1 MMSAKTKIYIPNET
15 TSNSVGSNDINRVI
29 SSLKGFDEVE
39 IIRNGSWGAF
49 WLEPFIE
56 VEKDGDR
63 KGACYKGIDLSHCKT
78 IDDFMTDFQN
88 REPFDI
94 SRIDFIKKQMRI
106 VFSRIG
112 KGDPL
117 DIAFYQSNKGFN
129 SLRNVLNLDQQE
141 VIDKIK
147 KSGLTGRGGAAF
159 PTGIKMQ
166 TVHDQNNSIK
176 YLACNADEGD
186 GGTFSDRLIMES
198 DPFSLIEGM
207 TIAAYAVGATKGF
220 IYLRSE
226 YPLAKSFL
234 SKAIDIANK
243 NNFLGNNILSSDFN
257 FEIDLRI
264 GAGSYV
270 CGEETAMMESI
281 EGRRGLVRSKPPLPA
296 INGLFD
302 RPTLINNVVTLATI
316 PPLLNGSLSEFS
328 EIGSGKSIGTMPFQ
342 LCGNILQSGLVETG
356 FDISIGDM
364 IKTFGKETKS
374 GKPIHAIQIGG
385 PLGLYLSSSMMSTKL
400 TIESLQSIKGSV
412 GHGGIVIFDDSVDMS
427 EQAKFSM
434 EFCAK
439 ESCGK
444 CTPCRIGS
452 IRGMEIID
460 RLQINKS
467 SKQDIDLLHDLCE
480 TMEATSLCAMGGM
493 TPNPIYSIINH
504 FPGELTKE

>member
-1 MMSAKTKIYIPNET
+1 M
-15 TSNSVGSNDINRVI
+15 
-29 SSLKGFDEVE
+29 
-39 IIRNGSWGAF
+39 
-49 WLEPFIE
+49 
-56 VEKDGDR
+56 
-63 KGACYKGIDLSHCKT
+63 
-78 IDDFMTDFQN
+78 
-88 REPFDI
+88 
-94 SRIDFIKKQMRI
+94 
-106 VFSRIG
+106 
-112 KGDPL
+112 
-117 DIAFYQSNKGFN
+117 
-129 SLRNVLNLDQQE
+129 
-141 VIDKIK
+141 
-147 KSGLTGRGGAAF
+147 
-159 PTGIKMQ
+159 
-166 TVHDQNNSIK
+166 
-176 YLACNADEGD
+176 
-186 GGTFSDRLIMES
+186 
-198 DPFSLIEGM
+198 
-207 TIAAYAVGATKGF
+207 
-220 IYLRSE
+220 
-226 YPLAKSFL
+226 
-234 SKAIDIANK
+234 
-243 NNFLGNNILSSDFN
+243 GNNILSSDFN

-302 RPTLINNVVTLATI
+302 KPTLINNVVTLATI

-356 FDISIGDM
+356 FDISIGEM

-374 GKPIHAIQIGG
+374 GKPVHAIQIGG
-385 PLGLYLSSSMMSTKL
+385 PLGLYLSSNMMSTKL

-460 RLQINKS
+460 RLQTNKS

>member
-1 MMSAKTKIYIPNET
+1 MNTPIKIYIPNET
-15 TSNSVGSNDINRVI
+15 ASNSVGAIEAHRTI
-29 SSLKGFDEVE
+29 SRLKGIEE
-39 IIRNGSWGAF
+39 ARIIRNGSWGAF

-56 VEKDGDR
+56 VEKEGHR
-63 KGACYKGIDLSHCKT
+63 KGVCYKSVDLSTFNT
-78 IDDFMTDFQN
+78 IDDFLKDFESRQ
-88 REPFDI
+88 PFDI
-94 SRIDFIKKQMRI
+94 REIDFIKKQKRI

-112 KGDPL
+112 MDDPL
-117 DIAFYQSNKGFN
+117 DISFYQN
-129 SLRNVLNLDQQE
+129 SGGYSSLKNALNLDQQTI
-141 VIDKIK
+141 IDKIK

-166 TVHDQNNSIK
+166 TVSDQDNSLK

-198 DPFSLIEGM
+198 DPFALIEGM
-207 TIAAYAVGATKGF
+207 TIAAFAVGASKGF

-226 YPLAKSFL
+226 YPLAKTYL
-234 SKAIDIANK
+234 TRAIEIARK
-243 NNFLGNNILSSDFN
+243 NNFLGKNIQSSDFD
-257 FEIDLRI
+257 FDIDLRI

-316 PPLLNGSLSEFS
+316 PPLLNGSHSDFS
-328 EIGSGKSIGTMPFQ
+328 DLGSGKSTGTMPFQ
-342 LCGNILQSGLVETG
+342 LCGNIQQSGLVETG
-356 FDISIGDM
+356 FDITIGE
-364 IKTFGKETKS
+364 IIENYGKGTKTGM
-374 GKPIHAIQIGG
+374 PIHAIQIGG
-385 PLGLYLSSSMMSTKL
+385 PLGIYLSSKMMSTKL
-400 TIESLQSIKGSV
+400 TIESLQNIKGSV
-412 GHGGIVIFDDSVDMS
+412 GHGGIVIFDDTVDMS
-427 EQAKFSM
+427 EQAKFAM

-452 IRGMEIID
+452 IRGVEIID
-460 RLQINKS
+460 RLQKNSS
-467 SKQDIDLLHDLCE
+467 SKEDSILLNELCK

-493 TPNPIYSIINH
+493 TPNPIYSIINN
-504 FPGELTKE
+504 FPNELIDE

>member
-1 MMSAKTKIYIPNET
+1 MKIYIPNET
-15 TSNSVGSNDINRVI
+15 TSNSVGANHINEIISNLEGIENI
-29 SSLKGFDEVE
+29 EL
-39 IIRNGSWGAF
+39 IRNGSWGAF

-56 VEKDGDR
+56 VERDGNR
-63 KGACYKGIDLSHCKT
+63 VGTCYKDIDLSHLRT
-78 IDDFMTDFQN
+78 IEDFLGDFDS

-94 SRIDFIKKQMRI
+94 SEIDFIKKQKRI

-112 KGDPL
+112 LGDPL
-117 DIAFYQSNKGFN
+117 DINLYKENGGFN
-129 SLRNVLNLDQQE
+129 SLTKALSLDSQK

-147 KSGLTGRGGAAF
+147 ESGLTGRGGAAF

-166 TVHDQNNSIK
+166 TVHDQNSPIK

-198 DPFSLIEGM
+198 DPFALIEGM
-207 TIAAYAVGATKGF
+207 TIAAYAVGASKGYL
-220 IYLRSE
+220 YLRSE
-226 YPLAKSFL
+226 YPLAKKFL
-234 SKAIDIANK
+234 ENAIAIANE
-243 NNFLGNNILSSDFN
+243 NNLLGNSILSSNFD

-296 INGLFD
+296 INGLFNK
-302 RPTLINNVVTLATI
+302 PTLINNVVTLATI
-316 PPLLNGSLSEFS
+316 PPLLNGSLSDFS
-328 EIGSGKSIGTMPFQ
+328 GMGSGKSIGTMPFQ

-356 FDISIGDM
+356 FDISIGEM
-364 IKTFGKETKS
+364 IESFGKQTKS

-385 PLGLYLSSSMMSTKL
+385 PLGMYLSSEMMSTKL

-412 GHGGIVIFDDSVDMS
+412 GHGGIVIFDDTVDMS
-427 EQAKFSM
+427 EQAKFAM
-434 EFCAK
+434 EFCSK

-452 IRGMEIID
+452 IRGVEIIE
-460 RLQINKS
+460 RLQKDKS
-467 SKQDIDLLHDLCE
+467 SQTYIGLLHDLCQ

-493 TPNPIYSIINH
+493 TPNPIYSIINN